1 RLVDGPD
8 GVPKEW
14 ATTLAGIDVADM
26 QGQPL
31 NVNLL
36 PPVQR
41 WRCSDPMRR
50 WNLVLAAVALLLV
63 ATAGALLLNNRIR
76 VAEELRLQVQA
87 HAISARRVAAE
98 RQRLVTLIEGVRFL
112 DERRTLRPTV
122 IEVWEE
128 LSRRLPNGTYLEK
141 FAIEDG
147 QLHLMGMSNDASSL
161 VRLLEGSK
169 LWRTPSLSS
178 VLQSNVGS
186 SVNRFVI
193 TAELAGVV
201 PIKEAADGK
210 AQR

>member
-1 RLVDGPD
+1 MRLPAGASQRLHDVVRFEIDRQTPFQVEQVYYDVRLLKRHGDDAQLETELVVVPRRLVDGPD

-76 VAEELRLQVQA
+76 VAEQLRLQVQA
-87 HAISARRVAAE
+87 
-98 RQRLVTLIEGVRFL
+98 Q
-112 DERRTLRPTV
+112 
-122 IEVWEE
+122 
-128 LSRRLPNGTYLEK
+128 
-141 FAIEDG
+141 
-147 QLHLMGMSNDASSL
+147 ASSA
-161 VRLLEGSK
+161 
-169 LWRTPSLSS
+169 TPRC
-178 VLQSNVGS
+178 G
-186 SVNRFVI
+186 
-193 TAELAGVV
+193 
-201 PIKEAADGK
+201 
-210 AQR
+210 

>member
-1 RLVDGPD
+1 
-8 GVPKEW
+8 
-14 ATTLAGIDVADM
+14 M
-26 QGQPL
+26 Q
-31 NVNLL
+31 
-36 PPVQR
+36 
-41 WRCSDPMRR
+41 
-50 WNLVLAAVALLLV
+50 
-63 ATAGALLLNNRIR
+63 
-76 VAEELRLQVQA
+76 
-87 HAISARRVAAE
+87 RRVAAE

-112 DERRTLRPTV
+112 DERRTLRPKV

-193 TAELAGVV
+193 TAELVGVV
-201 PIKEAADGK
+201 PMKEAVDGK